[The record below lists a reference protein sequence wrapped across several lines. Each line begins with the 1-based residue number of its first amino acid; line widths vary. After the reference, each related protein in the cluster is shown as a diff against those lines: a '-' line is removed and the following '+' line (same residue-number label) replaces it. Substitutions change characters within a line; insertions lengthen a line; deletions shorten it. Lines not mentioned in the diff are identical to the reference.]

1 MHDTGKIIVGLLVFL
16 ILVTAP
22 LWYNL
27 SSGRAGYV
35 PELEH
40 ASRGEQCVRDS
51 TWMIS
56 HHMDLLNDWRDEVVR
71 HDDRFET
78 GPDGVRYEK
87 SLTRTCLGCHKSKE
101 RFCDRCHNYLSV
113 EPYCW
118 DCHVVPEEPR
128 Q

>member
-1 MHDTGKIIVGLLVFL
+1 MHDGGKIIIGLLVFL

-27 SSGRAGYV
+27 GSGQAGNV
-35 PELEH
+35 PELER

-51 TWMIS
+51 TWMTA
-56 HHMDLLNDWRDEVVR
+56 HHMNLLNEWRDEVVR
-71 HDDRFET
+71 HGDRFET
-78 GPDGVRYEK
+78 GPDGAKYEK
-87 SLTRTCLGCHKSKE
+87 SLTNTCLGCHRSKE

-113 EPYCW
+113 DPYCW
-118 DCHVVPEEPR
+118 ECHIIPEEPR